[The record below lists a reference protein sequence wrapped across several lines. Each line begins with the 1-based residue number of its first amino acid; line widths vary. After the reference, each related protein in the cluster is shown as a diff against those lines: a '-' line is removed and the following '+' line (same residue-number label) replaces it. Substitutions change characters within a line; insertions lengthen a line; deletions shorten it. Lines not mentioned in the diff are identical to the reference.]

1 MRGEILFFKKQ
12 SVNELAKK
20 AFLDR
25 LQLVNF
31 LLEQLIQLLL
41 KYTLALSVGYFSKTH
56 KLTHLFEEVFT
67 VYPEFKRFYL
77 ENRDKIKI
85 IEDSY
90 LLSRYLGK
98 DYRKE
103 DVEDKFE
110 VYERLKKLV
119 EEHES
124 S

>member
-1 MRGEILFFKKQ
+1 MSLQKKLFWIGYNW
-12 SVNELAKK
+12 SI
-20 AFLDR
+20 
-25 LQLVNF
+25 F
-31 LLEQLIQLLL
+31 LLEQAIQLLL
-41 KYTLALSVGYFSKTH
+41 KYTLALSVGYFSKTR
-56 KLTHLFEEVFT
+56 KLAHLFEEVFT

>member
-1 MRGEILFFKKQ
+1 MRINLQKKPFWIGY
-12 SVNELAKK
+12 NWLI
-20 AFLDR
+20 
-25 LQLVNF
+25 F
-31 LLEQLIQLLL
+31 LLEQAIQLLL

-77 ENRDKIKI
+77 EDRDKIKI

-119 EEHES
+119 EKYES